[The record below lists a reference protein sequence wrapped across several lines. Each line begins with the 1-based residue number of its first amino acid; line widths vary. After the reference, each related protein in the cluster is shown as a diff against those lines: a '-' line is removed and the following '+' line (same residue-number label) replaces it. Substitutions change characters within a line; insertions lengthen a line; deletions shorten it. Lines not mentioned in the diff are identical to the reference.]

1 MLVEYILD
9 ILGQFYM
16 STELKWFIY
25 IIVLILNFIAY
36 YQNPVLRTDI
46 PKCFGMSCRW
56 FSFITGI
63 GAMCIYLFG
72 LVGLWYVAPFS
83 SNMPDYWYIPVII
96 LSYAIIIQ
104 MTISVRMYTD
114 NGTLN
119 PPPSDLWGIRDRIR
133 LYTLILVLD
142 TIFFHQ
148 MYLDG
153 GQTLMKTHRVWDKY
167 IISRFGSI
175 TNFYS
180 FALGWF
186 GVVGL
191 TFDLLSIKFIADFDA
206 CDYNLPKSWNY

>member
-175 TNFYS
+175 TNFY
-180 FALGWF
+180 LK
-186 GVVGL
+186 
-191 TFDLLSIKFIADFDA
+191 LS
-206 CDYNLPKSWNY
+206 

>member
-1 MLVEYILD
+1 
-9 ILGQFYM
+9 
-16 STELKWFIY
+16 
-25 IIVLILNFIAY
+25 
-36 YQNPVLRTDI
+36 
-46 PKCFGMSCRW
+46 
-56 FSFITGI
+56 
-63 GAMCIYLFG
+63 
-72 LVGLWYVAPFS
+72 
-83 SNMPDYWYIPVII
+83 
-96 LSYAIIIQ
+96 

-191 TFDLLSIKFIADFDA
+191 TLDLLSIKFIADFDA